1 MFELID
7 YKEEVYTDGFGAG
20 IDYFYK
26 VRNVNTKEET
36 WVDRYEFNNIKNQ
49 GFLKK

>member
-7 YKEEVYTDGFGAG
+7 YKEDIYSDGFGAG
-20 IDYFYK
+20 IDYYYK
-26 VRNVNTKEET
+26 VRNIKTGESK
-36 WVDRYEFNNIKNQ
+36 WVDRYEYSNIKSN